1 MRARGATQLS
11 WGRGADSPSSPL
23 KAVSFSGRFSSSL
36 YFWSQRNSYGGRGQQ
51 GAGGQQAKLT
61 STQPPAQCCPS
72 CQVAGLGRTG
82 REALRFILASCQ
94 PSGADLHG
102 PARGYEVCLAAG
114 GEAQRFC
121 SGRQSTF
128 SQPLK

>member
-1 MRARGATQLS
+1 MPTR
-11 WGRGADSPSSPL
+11 PSS
-23 KAVSFSGRFSSSL
+23 SGSPARPGL
-36 YFWSQRNSYGGRGQQ
+36 PHPECISQAPKRNSYGGRGQQ